1 MADFLIL
8 SFDAPLQAWG
18 DIATDQRRPTR
29 PFPSRSALAGLFAN
43 ALGWRHHQ
51 DTKRTTQLQD
61 ALRYAVREE
70 RVPQVVVDFQTANLR
85 HEDAGGIGQEGWT
98 RWGIERRGGTVSTD
112 AEKATQILRKHYLAD
127 GRLCAAV
134 TFAVRTPVSLDQ
146 AEAALRRPA
155 RPLFLGRKGCPP
167 GGPILIRRVPAST
180 AVQALKKIPLP
191 KHADPPSQLRVW
203 YPPGDGPEPHSPAQ
217 VQEVWDRRDYQ
228 TQRFLG
234 SRRLI
239 EGIWSDVGEAV

>member
-1 MADFLIL
+1 MPDFLIL

-29 PFPSRSALAGLFAN
+29 PFPSRSALAGLIAN
-43 ALGWRHHQ
+43 ALGWRHSH
-51 DTKRTTQLQD
+51 DATRTTQLQD

-85 HEDAGGIGQEGWT
+85 EVEVGGIGQEGWT
-98 RWGIERRGGTVSTD
+98 RWGIERRGGTASTD
-112 AEKATQILRKHYLAD
+112 PDKATQILHKHYLAD
-127 GRLCAAV
+127 GRLCAAL
-134 TFAVRTPVSLDQ
+134 TLAADAPVSLDQ

-167 GGPILIRRVPAST
+167 AGPILIDRVSASAAVPAL
-180 AVQALKKIPLP
+180 AKVPLP
-191 KHADPPSQLRVW
+191 KNADPADQLRVW
-203 YPPGDGPEPHSPAQ
+203 YTPGYGPEPRSPAQ
-217 VQEVWDRRDYQ
+217 VQEVWDRRDYL

-234 SRRLI
+234 SRRLV
-239 EGIWSDVGEAV
+239 EAIWSSVGGAA